1 MPTIRPILDES
12 SRREFETPP
21 VFETL
26 QRRSFFTLP
35 GWAVNMLKNLGSPT
49 NQVMFCLQVGYFKAS
64 GRFFSPGSFHNKD
77 IESVCRRFKIKRD
90 TVSIEYF
97 AKATRFR
104 YQELILRGFGI
115 LPFDNQVQELC
126 SQEIH
131 HLVRK
136 QIKSH
141 LVFGAIASFIRE
153 HYFEVPS
160 YFVLSAMINQAKET
174 YEQELQVALV
184 QASNPEIEKCLKGL
198 FEYYLPDNDQPIHRN
213 TPFQL
218 TQLRTTQELMK
229 VKVIRENV
237 ADFKY
242 LKERYQGVLP
252 LLQTLNLSPNFV
264 EELALQVLRS
274 RTFQVRRWTN
284 RNLYL
289 LCFIQYQYF
298 YMTDILTQTFINA
311 VEQNINLSEK
321 TYKLNRQQEQEA
333 NLGQIHTVLES
344 YLLQAEVIEKML
356 SVVLGFSHTQEEK
369 LKIIAQGLSET
380 ATADFLKLSPLVKQL
395 YAQTTRQTQDG
406 DYYVA
411 ITNGSQKMQGKV
423 GDLLRY
429 LPFSAPTALQE
440 AIDFYQKKE
449 GNLTQNQSFNMLP
462 QTFLKPN
469 ERKALL
475 DTQGKLNV
483 SLYKSLLARHLCKGL
498 KSGAVYLNTSHEFK
512 ALDEYMIDPITWKD
526 NQLSLME
533 RANLTTIQEWDFVKE
548 RLDLDLQ
555 GWFNHTF
562 DRINNGENLWVEK
575 RKDGTLRF
583 KVPKK
588 EDDSS
593 ENDVTFYPT
602 DRYITLFEALQTVN
616 QVCNF
621 TNKMSSVRLQN
632 GRVKPDDKL
641 FFAALMA
648 YGCNLGVDRML
659 KTTKHISENNLEAI
673 INNYMTVNNL
683 QKANDTII
691 DLMSKM
697 SIHKLYK
704 KQSSITHTSSDGQKF
719 DLLYDSI
726 HANYSYKYFGKDK
739 GITLYS
745 FISDAHQVFHGLAFS
760 ASDREAWY
768 VLNGLMHNQ
777 VVESDI
783 HSTDTHGSTDI
794 VFALC
799 YLLGIDFQP
808 RIKEFHLL
816 KLHGTKDLSIE
827 NQQDYIINSGA
838 TINTKIIEE
847 QWDNIL
853 RLVVSMKLKYTVP
866 SQILKRLSSYA
877 LQNPLY
883 QALKELGKLVRTIF
897 LLRYMDD
904 ETMRQRIHQQ
914 LVKGESFNS
923 LSSAIHY
930 GNSGKIIYAS
940 KEDLL
945 LLEGSKRL
953 LENVVIC
960 WNYLYLTRSLVKA
973 TPQERKEIISQI
985 PEISPVAW
993 EHFNFQGEFDFD
1005 ESAERDALE
1014 LDIQEMYEFQWNEDE
1029 LT

>member
-1 MPTIRPILDES
+1 MPTIRSILDET

-26 QRRSFFTLP
+26 QRRSFFTLS

-64 GRFFSPGSFHNKD
+64 GRFFSPASFHNKD

-104 YQELILRGFGI
+104 YQELILNGFGI
-115 LPFDNQVQELC
+115 LPFDNQVQALC

-160 YFVLSAMINQAKET
+160 YSVLSSMINQAKEA
-174 YEQELQVALV
+174 YEQELQVVLL
-184 QASNPEIEKCLKGL
+184 QASNPEIEKCLDGL

-213 TPFQL
+213 TPFRL

-333 NLGQIHTVLES
+333 NLGQIHTVLEN
-344 YLLQAEVIEKML
+344 YLLQAEVIEKMV

-380 ATADFLKLSPLVKQL
+380 ATTDFLKLSPLVKQL
-395 YAQTTRQTQDG
+395 YAQTTRQTQDE
-406 DYYVA
+406 DYYLA
-411 ITNGSQKMQGKV
+411 ITNGSQKMQAKV
-423 GDLLRY
+423 GDLLRF

-440 AIDFYQKKE
+440 AIDFYQKRE
-449 GNLTQNQSFNMLP
+449 GNLTQNQSFSTLP
-462 QTFLKPN
+462 KTFLKPN

-475 DTQGKLNV
+475 DAQGKLNV

-498 KSGAVYLNTSHEFK
+498 KSGAVFINTSHEFK
-512 ALDEYMIDPITWKD
+512 ALDEYMIDPATWRD

-533 RANLTTIQEWDFVKE
+533 RANLTTIQGWEFVKE
-548 RLDLDLQ
+548 RLELDLQ

-583 KVPKK
+583 KIPKK
-588 EDDSS
+588 EDDLSQEDAS
-593 ENDVTFYPT
+593 LYPT

-616 QVCNF
+616 QVCKF
-621 TNKMSSVRLQN
+621 TDKMSSIRLQN
-632 GRVKPDDKL
+632 QRVKPDDKL

-673 INNYMTVNNL
+673 INNYLTVNNL

-768 VLNGLMHNQ
+768 VLNGLMYNQ

-799 YLLGIDFQP
+799 HLLGIDFQP

-827 NQQDYIINSGA
+827 NQQDYIVNSGA

-973 TPQERKEIISQI
+973 TPKERKEIINQI
-985 PEISPVAW
+985 PDISPVAW

-1014 LDIQEMYEFQWNEDE
+1014 LDIQEMYNFQWNEDE